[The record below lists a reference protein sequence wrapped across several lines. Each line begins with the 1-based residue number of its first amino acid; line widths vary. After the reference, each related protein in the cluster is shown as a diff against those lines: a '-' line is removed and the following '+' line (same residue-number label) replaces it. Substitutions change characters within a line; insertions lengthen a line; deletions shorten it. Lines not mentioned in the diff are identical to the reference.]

1 MKIMERCKTCKHWDR
16 VKEGEYGSLPGSGAC
31 RAAVP
36 IWEATEDAPPDYE
49 TRQLL
54 PEHAGLLC
62 MVADGS
68 QYAAHLITMAD
79 FGCVM
84 HEPAPPVSIPP

>member
-1 MKIMERCKTCKHWDR
+1 MNTCKTCKHWDP
-16 VKEGEYGSLPGSGAC
+16 VNEGEWRAVPGSGGC
-31 RAAVP
+31 KAARQ
-36 IWEATEDAPPDYE
+36 IWTVAESVPPDYDE
-49 TRQLL
+49 LRLL

-68 QYAAHLITMAD
+68 EYHAELITMPD

-84 HEPAPPVSIPP
+84 HEL